1 MADEVK
7 ISVGPD
13 ANLQALM
20 VAKDLTRRTQILTEL
35 QAQQLRLWPLAIL
48 NAKSSQAGIDFEKKV
63 VKFKLKGF
71 EGERPPDLGERIA
84 NLRKCVQFLLGSEY
98 RIQVRDGKERL
109 DTPG

>member
-7 ISVGPD
+7 INVGPD

-20 VAKDLTRRTQILTEL
+20 VAKDLTRRTKIITEL

-48 NAKSSQAGIDFEKKV
+48 NARSSDCSLDFDKKV
-63 VKFKLKGF
+63 VKFKIKGF
-71 EGERPPDLGERIA
+71 EGQRPADLGERIG
-84 NLRKCVQFLLGSEY
+84 NLRKCVQFLLGAEY

-109 DTPG
+109 DTPS